1 MSEVINNMKTRR
13 SIRKYKP
20 DMIPED
26 VLNRIIEAGT
36 YAATGMGKQSPIIIA
51 VTNKEIRDKFSKM
64 NAEIMG
70 VDSDPFY
77 GAPVVL
83 IVLADKA
90 RPTYVY
96 DGSLVM
102 GNLMLAAHAEGIGSC
117 WIQGRNREAADGS
130 SSEEY
135 LRELLHFPQRL
146 RLEASLSLGMPAAT
160 PAPHSLEELKTEKVH
175 EEAMDAHLLVNVRYT
190 LKPGTREEFLKKFEE
205 IEAAPCSRKEPGNL
219 RYDYFCPEDDA
230 DAMCLIEEWT
240 DTEAQ
245 KIHGATPHYQKL
257 AALKKEYV
265 LHMDLVKTYID
276 SIPPAVTSE

>member
-1 MSEVINNMKTRR
+1 MNTMSAEQTQVSYENARVNLELSWRFYQMSEVINNMKTRR

-20 DMIPED
+20 DMIPEN

-117 WIQGRNREAADGS
+117 WIHRAK
-130 SSEEY
+130 EEFESAEGKAF
-135 LRELLHFPQRL
+135 LK
-146 RLEASLSLGMPAAT
+146 SLGIEGDYEGIGHCVLGYTDGEEPKAMP
-160 PAPHSLEELKTEKVH
+160 
-175 EEAMDAHLLVNVRYT
+175 
-190 LKPGTREEFLKKFEE
+190 
-205 IEAAPCSRKEPGNL
+205 RKEN
-219 RYDYFCPEDDA
+219 
-230 DAMCLIEEWT
+230 
-240 DTEAQ
+240 
-245 KIHGATPHYQKL
+245 
-257 AALKKEYV
+257 YV
-265 LHMDLVKTYID
+265 YCVK
-276 SIPPAVTSE
+276 